1 MNQGSERQWKSFAL
15 ILVVLLLALATSDC
29 QVNDR
34 ESTMLTPSPTSTP
47 IADQAEVL
55 RRVQREV
62 PFPVKEPA
70 YLPPGYTLADAGT
83 TIPTSSPGL
92 TPIIEEA
99 EVRLKYANHRGGMIV
114 ITEMALALAAQQHN
128 ATPVPINS
136 NDGWLSI
143 SEMTPDAQ
151 ATVTVTWSEGGVSY
165 RVNGS
170 PPEQLNSDELLKV
183 ARSMERE

>member
-1 MNQGSERQWKSFAL
+1 MPL
-15 ILVVLLLALATSDC
+15 LVVLMLTLITSGC
-29 QVNDR
+29 RMNGR
-34 ESTMLTPSPTSTP
+34 ENTMPTPSPTPTP

-55 RRVQREV
+55 RRVQGEV

-99 EVRLKYANHRGGMIV
+99 EVHLKYTNHRGGMIV
-114 ITEMALALAAQQHN
+114 ITETALALTVQQHD

-136 NDGWLSI
+136 NNGWLEM
-143 SEMTPDAQ
+143 SEMAPDTQ
-151 ATVTVTWSEGGVSY
+151 ATVTVTWSEGSVTY
-165 RVNGS
+165 RVSGS
-170 PPEQLNSDELLKV
+170 PPEQVNSDELLKV
-183 ARSMERE
+183 ARSI